1 MGLQNEIEEALLV
14 HQGLS
19 NLSSSNIISGTLYL
33 GDNDSYEIEMDI
45 SPYPKFF
52 PSVKET
58 EGRIPLKMD
67 RHIYPLTGNCCFTTR
82 AKSQILLR
90 TKVKSLL
97 MFLDLV
103 VVPYFEN
110 NSYFEIHKHYFGDE
124 YPHDES
130 GILHGYIDILKI
142 EDKSIVEKTIVQTI
156 AAKRFVEHQLCYCG
170 SGRKLRKCTH
180 KKHIQYLRNLYMVD
194 KDVLKSDL
202 EIISRLG

>member
-1 MGLQNEIEEALLV
+1 MVPQNEIEEALLV
-14 HQGLS
+14 YEDLS
-19 NLSSSNIISGTLYL
+19 YASTSNMIYGTLHL
-33 GDNDSYEIEMDI
+33 PDKDSYEIEIDLK
-45 SPYPKFF
+45 PCPKFF

-58 EGRIPLKMD
+58 GGRIPIKLD
-67 RHIYPLTGNCCFTTR
+67 RHIYPITGSCCFTTR
-82 AKSQILLR
+82 AQSQILLK

-110 NSYFEIHKHYFGDE
+110 NSFYEIHNCYFGDE

-130 GILHGYIDILKI
+130 GILHGYRDILKI
-142 EDKSIVEKTIVQTI
+142 EDRAIIERTI
-156 AAKRFVEHQLCYCG
+156 ANTIANSRFREHQLCYCG

-180 KKHIQYLRNLYMVD
+180 KRHIQNLRNLYLVD

-202 EIISRLG
+202 KLLS